1 MKKQLLLIA
10 AALLLGM
17 TACQKEEQIVPIN
30 GGNDTN
36 ENVMV
41 KSAADLIGTNWTY
54 VMNDTISLGDLGCD
68 SIDGIVLNFE
78 FGLSFDS
85 SYAHLTFPENVVVFN
100 LMADGDE
107 YGLQEVASMDFAY
120 TYDPTTQTGAL
131 TANAFDEDGEPSTCQ
146 IPFTYNTTSDAIT
159 IVLHIADEG
168 DEDNTYAFPLVF
180 TRAI

>member
-1 MKKQLLLIA
+1 MKKQFFLIA

-17 TACQKEEQIVPIN
+17 TACQKEEQIIPIN
-30 GGNDTN
+30 GNDIE

-54 VMNDTISLGDLGCD
+54 VMNDTISLGDFGCD
-68 SIDGIVLNFE
+68 SVDGIVLNFE

-85 SYAHLTFPENVVVFN
+85 SYAHLTFPENVVAFN

>member
-1 MKKQLLLIA
+1 MKKQFFLIA

-30 GGNDTN
+30 GNDIE

-54 VMNDTISLGDLGCD
+54 VMNDTISLGDFGCD
-68 SIDGIVLNFE
+68 SVDGIVLNFE

-85 SYAHLTFPENVVVFN
+85 SYAHLTFPENVVAFN

>member
-1 MKKQLLLIA
+1 MKKQFFLIT

-30 GGNDTN
+30 GNDIE

-54 VMNDTISLGDLGCD
+54 VMNDTISLGDFGCD
-68 SIDGIVLNFE
+68 SVDGIVLNFE

-85 SYAHLTFPENVVVFN
+85 SYAHLTFPENVVAFN

>member
-1 MKKQLLLIA
+1 MKKQLFLIA

-30 GGNDTN
+30 GGSNTN

-41 KSAADLIGTNWTY
+41 KSVADLIGTNWTY
-54 VMNDTISLGDLGCD
+54 VMNDTITFDDLGCD

-85 SYAHLTFPENVVVFN
+85 SYAHLSFPENVVAFN
-100 LMADGDE
+100 LMEDGGE
-107 YGLQEVASMDFAY
+107 YGLQEVAAMNFAY

-131 TANAFDEDGEPSTCQ
+131 TANAMDDNGNPTTCQ
-146 IPFTYNTTSDAIT
+146 IPFTYDTTTDAIT

-168 DEDNTYAFPLVF
+168 DEDNAYAFQLVF
-180 TRAI
+180 NRAI

>member
-1 MKKQLLLIA
+1 MKKQFFLIA

-30 GGNDTN
+30 GNDIE

-54 VMNDTISLGDLGCD
+54 VMNDTISLGDFGCD
-68 SIDGIVLNFE
+68 SVDGIVLHFE

-85 SYAHLTFPENVVVFN
+85 SYAHLTFPENVVAFN

-131 TANAFDEDGEPSTCQ
+131 TANAFDADGEPSTCQ